1 MATQQQT
8 SSPVGDV
15 GEGTKPSDP
24 LEQAGRLKKGEVL
37 DQRLAK
43 SLAHPMRISILA
55 VANLRAVSPAEFAR
69 EHGIPVQKVSYHF
82 RALEKYG
89 ALELVNERPVRGA
102 VEHFYKGTR
111 RAIFGKAD
119 WQEIPESV
127 KGGLAGAT
135 LQDFVSTTVQAIET
149 GTFQARDDFV
159 FTWEAI
165 NLDEKGWKAMVEKMK
180 ETWTW
185 IASLEE
191 QAAARLAESGEDP
204 IPVVA
209 AVAGYETPGSG

>member
-1 MATQQQT
+1 MAAKEKAATA
-8 SSPVGDV
+8 VA
-15 GEGTKPSDP
+15 EGVDP
-24 LEQAGRLKKGEVL
+24 APQPKQLKKGEVL

-43 SLAHPMRISILA
+43 SLAHPMRVSILA

-69 EHGIPVQKVSYHF
+69 EHGIAVQKVSYHF

-89 ALELVNERPVRGA
+89 ALELVDERPVRGA

-111 RAIFGKAD
+111 RAIFGKAE
-119 WQEIPESV
+119 WQEVPESV

-135 LQDFVSTTVQAIET
+135 LQDFVGVTVQAIEA

-159 FTWEAI
+159 FSWDAI
-165 NLDEKGWKAMVEKMK
+165 TLDEPGWKAMVDKLK

-191 QAAARLAESGEDP
+191 QAAARLEKSGEKP
-204 IPVVA
+204 LSAVF
-209 AVAGYETPGSG
+209 AVAGYETPRPE

>member
-1 MATQQQT
+1 MAAQQDTASTTQ
-8 SSPVGDV
+8 VDRGA
-15 GEGTKPSDP
+15 KKSDP
-24 LEQAGRLKKGEVL
+24 PKEAERLKKGEVL

-55 VANLRAVSPAEFAR
+55 VANLRSVSPAEFAR

-89 ALELVNERPVRGA
+89 ALELVSERPVRGA

-111 RAIFGKAD
+111 RAIFGKAE
-119 WQEIPESV
+119 WQDIPESV

-135 LQDFVSTTVQAIET
+135 LQDFVSTTVQAIEA
-149 GTFQARDDFV
+149 GTFQAREDFV

-165 NLDEKGWKAMVEKMK
+165 NLDGQGWTAMVDKLK

-209 AVAGYETPGSG
+209 AVAGYETPGAR